1 MFNLKKLDLS
11 VSGLKVITISFIMV
25 TLDLLTT
32 KYGLRF
38 SGLYEA
44 NKFGNIPVIEYSVCI
59 LFTYLLY
66 RYEKH
71 FNKKH
76 IISLLYA
83 FLPII
88 AVINNLFF
96 IFFSL

>member
-1 MFNLKKLDLS
+1 
-11 VSGLKVITISFIMV
+11 MV

-32 KYGLRF
+32 KYGLQF
-38 SGLYEA
+38 PNLYEV
-44 NKFGNIPVIEYSVCI
+44 NIYGNIPIIEYSVCI

-71 FNKKH
+71 FNIKH
-76 IISLLYA
+76 NISLLYA